1 MTDGITFKGMG
12 EGKPFINGL
21 VKFLTG
27 KAKIKPSQVIKGVAK
42 ASSIVG
48 RLANAH
54 PKYSKHAPM
63 FHKVSSSLETIG
75 NKVAQLGAGDMAIGV
90 NAGSGVKSFT
100 VPAGVNI
107 GGGKKIQLL
116 KKFASFLQGK
126 YKVKPSGIMK
136 FTGTALHT
144 ISDGMDLIPAL
155 NTASPAVR
163 KWAKLL
169 TSASSKYKEKI
180 EDRFNKPQVPARA
193 APKAPG
199 AQVEGMIDTET
210 KGGSIRPG
218 GGCMKGRG
226 AMYGGGRGRPKGS
239 TTYGTRSEVWAGTKR
254 KTRGGLTKGD
264 LMKNKH
270 GKIVSKKQHAKGQAL
285 YAKFCKGGTTAS
297 SQFVTKKKSMKKPG
311 PPGIIPSFVKQK
323 PSGPPGIMPSF
334 VKRKR

>member
-1 MTDGITFKGMG
+1 MSDGITFKGMG

-27 KAKIKPSQVIKGVAK
+27 KAKVKPSQVIKGVAK

-54 PKYSKHAPM
+54 PKYSKHAPI
-63 FHKVSSSLETIG
+63 FQKVSSSLETIG
-75 NKVAQLGAGDMAIGV
+75 SKVAQMGAGDVAIGI
-90 NAGSGVKSFT
+90 NSGSGVKSFT
-100 VPAGVNI
+100 VPSGVNI
-107 GGGKKIQLL
+107 GGGKKLDIL

-144 ISDGMDLIPAL
+144 ISDGMDMIPAL

-169 TSASSKYKEKI
+169 NSASAKYKEKI
-180 EDRFNKPQVPARA
+180 EDKFNRPA
-193 APKAPG
+193 APPATVAKKAP
-199 AQVEGMIDTET
+199 VEGMIDTET
-210 KGGSIRPG
+210 KGGAIRP
-218 GGCMKGRG
+218 GGCMKGKG

-239 TTYGTRSEVWAGTKR
+239 SIYGTRSEVWAGTKR

-285 YAKFCKGGTTAS
+285 YAKFCKGGTTS
-297 SQFVTKKKSMKKPG
+297 SSTFVTKPKSMKKPG

-334 VKRKR
+334 IKRKR